1 MKRTML
7 RSFALITAL
16 ILSAFSTALA
26 GPPWI
31 AIEYPANPF
40 DRTSR
45 DAFITVRTYHHGDL
59 MAKTVTGTA
68 EGVVN
73 GKRQSMPLDIR
84 PGSQAGM
91 YVVRWQRPAVGR
103 WVLVINSG
111 FQGVTDATAVVEIS
125 PTGGVASVSVPTR
138 AIGNG
143 WISPRPV
150 AAAEIDGLL
159 QGRALASVGTQYRA
173 NRLKVNGKLPLKP
186 TGWGPWALRL
196 RAAGCPSVRIEA
208 SPMPR
213 AAPPKAPSG

>member
-1 MKRTML
+1 MTRTLL
-7 RSFALITAL
+7 RTLALVTAL
-16 ILSAFSTALA
+16 TLPAFSTASA

-45 DAFITVRTYHHGDL
+45 DALLTVRTYHHGDL
-59 MAKTVTGTA
+59 MARTVTGTA

-73 GKRQSMPLDIR
+73 GRRQSMPLDIR

-91 YVVRWQRPAVGR
+91 YVVRWQRPASGR

-111 FQGVTDATAVVEIS
+111 NQGIIDATAVVEIS
-125 PTGGVASVSVPTR
+125 PTGTVASISVPTR

-159 QGRALASVGTQYRA
+159 QGRALASAGMQYRA
-173 NRLKVNGKLPLKP
+173 NR
-186 TGWGPWALRL
+186 
-196 RAAGCPSVRIEA
+196 
-208 SPMPR
+208 
-213 AAPPKAPSG
+213 

>member
-1 MKRTML
+1 MKRTLL
-7 RSFALITAL
+7 RSFALVTAL
-16 ILSAFSTALA
+16 TLSAFSTALA

-45 DAFITVRTYHHGDL
+45 DAFLTVRTYHHGEL

-73 GKRQSMPLDIR
+73 GKRQTMALDIR
-84 PGSQAGM
+84 GGSQTGM

-111 FQGVTDATAVVEIS
+111 YQGITDATAVVEIS
-125 PTGGVASVSVPTR
+125 PTGSVASVTVPTR
-138 AIGNG
+138 TIANG

-150 AAAEIDGLL
+150 AASEIEGLL
-159 QGRALASVGTQYRA
+159 QGRALASAGTQYRA
-173 NRLKVNGKLPLKP
+173 NR
-186 TGWGPWALRL
+186 
-196 RAAGCPSVRIEA
+196 
-208 SPMPR
+208 
-213 AAPPKAPSG
+213 

>member
-1 MKRTML
+1 MRRSLL
-7 RSFALITAL
+7 RSFAFVTAL
-16 ILSAFSTALA
+16 SLCAFSTALA

-45 DAFITVRTYHHGDL
+45 DAYLTVRTYHHGDL
-59 MAKTVTGTA
+59 TSKTVSGTA
-68 EGVVN
+68 EGMVN

-84 PGSQAGM
+84 AGSQPGM
-91 YVVRWQRPAVGR
+91 YVVRWQKPAIGR

-111 FQGVTDATAVVEIS
+111 YQGVTDATAVVEIS
-125 PTGGVASVSVPTR
+125 ATGTVASVSVPTR

-159 QGRALASVGTQYRA
+159 QGKALASAGMQYRA
-173 NRLKVNGKLPLKP
+173 NR
-186 TGWGPWALRL
+186 
-196 RAAGCPSVRIEA
+196 
-208 SPMPR
+208 
-213 AAPPKAPSG
+213 